1 MTRRPPLWRTPIDQ
15 EVDAEVAFHLEMTI
29 RELMERGMTRP
40 RAQAEAERRFGDIRS
55 VTADC
60 RQYGSERDRK
70 AQRAEYWTELRHD
83 IVFAVRQLTK
93 ARAFATVAILTL
105 ALGIGATAAVFSVL
119 DAVVLRP
126 LPFDHPERIIE
137 LLPSRRGET
146 TGPTAP
152 EFLALRNAGIFEHV
166 TGTVLGSGITIT
178 LADIP
183 EVIGSGIVSADY
195 FAVFGAKP
203 QIGRTFTSAED
214 APGGPKVVVL
224 SHRLW
229 VSRFNADP
237 GVLGRPLQ
245 LDGLPHTVIGVM
257 PASFDFTQQ
266 TEELWIPL
274 ALTPEQATRYRDHFL
289 RVFARLKPAT
299 SFTQAQSAATAAE
312 RALAERVPDRTD
324 PVSDYGVTLTPFT
337 DQLVGGFAGL
347 LLILLGAVGFVLLI
361 SCTNVANLLLA
372 RGTARAK
379 ELAIRAALGAGRA
392 RLIRQLLA
400 ESLVLATAGAVTGL
414 AIAYGLLHVILAVS
428 PENVPRLEQA
438 RIDWH
443 VLTFTLLLGVLSC
456 TLFGLLPALRAAGPH
471 LQGTLREGG
480 RQSGGARDRLRGVLV
495 VAEVALAI
503 TLLVASGLLL
513 RSAWLM
519 QHVDPGFEPRG
530 VLTARLL
537 LPAARYPDAAAIT
550 RTYNT
555 LRDQAARIP
564 GVQSAALVSVVPLSG
579 SAGNTSVVAE
589 GQPKDAKAP
598 QANLRLASSD
608 YFATMGIRV
617 IAGRDLR
624 RQDNASS
631 PLVVVVNEALVAKLW
646 PTLSI
651 REALGKR
658 IDGLAGG
665 RNATHL
671 MQVVGVVAN
680 MHDDGLEQPSKPEVF
695 VPFEQTPEKL
705 WPLLQRSLVIV
716 ARVASPTAD
725 PEMLIKPLR
734 GAVASV
740 DPSLPLADSRTM
752 TSLLRGSLETAR
764 MNTLL
769 LSLLGGIALALA
781 MVGIYGVVSYFV
793 TQRTHEIGVRIALG
807 ATPALIWKFVVR
819 RGLTPIV
826 IGLAVGLLLSS
837 VTTSV
842 LRGQLY
848 GVGAHDPLTL
858 VAVGLL
864 LFVVGLLATYVPARR
879 AMRVPPVVALNDG

>member
-1 MTRRPPLWRTPIDQ
+1 VTRRPPLWRTPVDQ
-15 EVDAEVAFHLEMTI
+15 EVDAEFAFHLEMTI

-40 RAQAEAERRFGDIRS
+40 RAQAEAERRFGDVRS
-55 VTADC
+55 VNDEC
-60 RQYGSERDRK
+60 RRYGQERDRK
-70 AQRAEYWTELRHD
+70 ARRAEYWDELRQD
-83 IVFAVRQLTK
+83 VVFTIRQLTK

-126 LPFDHPERIIE
+126 LPFDHPERIME
-137 LLPSRRGET
+137 VQPTRRAEASS
-146 TGPTAP
+146 PTAP
-152 EFLALRNAGIFEHV
+152 EFIALRNAGIFEHV
-166 TGTVLGSGITIT
+166 TGAIPGSGITMT

-183 EVIGSGIVSADY
+183 EIIGSGVVSADY
-195 FAVFGAKP
+195 FAVFGATP
-203 QIGRTFTSAED
+203 QIGRTFTAAED

-229 VSRFNADP
+229 VSRFNSDP
-237 GVLGRPLQ
+237 GILGRPLQ
-245 LDGLPHTVIGVM
+245 LDGVPRTVIGVM
-257 PASFDFTQQ
+257 PASFDFTRE
-266 TEELWIPL
+266 TEELWVPL
-274 ALTPEQATRYRDHFL
+274 ALTPEQATRYSDHFL

-299 SFTQAQSAATAAE
+299 SLDRAQSEATSAE
-312 RALAERVPDRTD
+312 RALAERIPDRTD
-324 PVSDYGVTLTPFT
+324 AVSDYGMSLVPFA

-400 ESLVLATAGAVTGL
+400 ESLVLAVAGALAGL

-438 RIDWH
+438 RIDWR
-443 VLTFTLLLGVLSC
+443 VLTFTLLLGVVSC
-456 TLFGLLPALRAAGPH
+456 VLFGLLPALRAAGPR
-471 LQGTLREGG
+471 LQGALREGG

-537 LPAARYPDAAAIT
+537 LPAVRYPDPAAIT
-550 RTYNT
+550 RTYAT
-555 LRDQAARIP
+555 LRDRVAQIP
-564 GVQSAALVSVVPLSG
+564 GVKSASLVSVVPLSG
-579 SAGNTSVVAE
+579 SAAMTSFVAE
-589 GQPKDAKAP
+589 GQPKDGKAP
-598 QANLRLASSD
+598 QANLRLASSG
-608 YFATMGIRV
+608 YFETMGMRL
-617 IAGRDLR
+617 IAGRDLT

-631 PLVVVVNEALVAKLW
+631 PLVIVVNEALAEKLW
-646 PTLSI
+646 ATVSI
-651 REALGKR
+651 RDVLGKR
-658 IDGLAGG
+658 IDALAGR
-665 RNATHL
+665 RNASHL
-671 MQVVGVVAN
+671 MEIVGVVAN
-680 MHDDGLEQPSKPEVF
+680 MHDDGLQQPAKPEIF
-695 VPFEQTPEKL
+695 VPFEQTPEQL
-705 WPLLQRSLVIV
+705 WPLIQRSLVIV
-716 ARVASPTAD
+716 ARIASPTGD
-725 PEMLIKPLR
+725 PETLIKPLR
-734 GAVASV
+734 RAVAAV

-752 TSLLRGSLETAR
+752 TSLLRGSLDTMR

-769 LSLLGGIALALA
+769 LSLLGGIAFALA
-781 MVGIYGVVSYFV
+781 TVGIYGVVSYFV

-807 ATPALIWKFVVR
+807 ATPPLIWKFVVR
-819 RGLTPIV
+819 RGFTPIFA
-826 IGLAVGLLLSS
+826 GLLIGLLLSS
-837 VTTSV
+837 ATASV

-848 GVGAHDPLTL
+848 GVGVHDPFTL

-864 LFVVGLLATYVPARR
+864 LSVVGLLATYVPARR

>member
-1 MTRRPPLWRTPIDQ
+1 VTRRPPLWRTPIDQ
-15 EVDAEVAFHLEMTI
+15 EVDAELAFHLEMTI
-29 RELMERGMTRP
+29 RELMEQGMTRP
-40 RAQAEAERRFGDIRS
+40 RAQAEAERRFGDVHS
-55 VTADC
+55 VNAEC
-60 RQYGSERDRK
+60 RRYGNERDRR
-70 AQRAEYWTELRHD
+70 ARRAEYWGELRQD
-83 IVFAVRQLTK
+83 VVFTIRQLTK
-93 ARAFATVAILTL
+93 ARGFATVAILTL

-126 LPFDHPERIIE
+126 LPFDHPERIME
-137 LLPSRRGET
+137 VQPTRRGET
-146 TGPTAP
+146 SGPTAP
-152 EFLALRNAGIFEHV
+152 EFVALRNANVFEHV
-166 TGTVLGSGITIT
+166 TGTILGSGVTMM

-183 EVIGSGIVSADY
+183 EIVGSGIVSADY

-229 VSRFNADP
+229 VSRFNSDP
-237 GVLGRPLQ
+237 GILGRPLQ
-245 LDGLPHTVIGVM
+245 LDGVQHTVIGVM
-257 PASFDFTQQ
+257 PASFDFMQE
-266 TEELWIPL
+266 TEELWVPL
-274 ALTPEQATRYRDHFL
+274 ALTPEQATRYSDHFL

-299 SFTQAQSAATAAE
+299 SLARAQSAATSAE
-312 RALAERVPDRTD
+312 RALAEHIPERPD
-324 PVSDYGVTLTPFT
+324 PVSDYAMTLVPFA

-400 ESLVLATAGAVTGL
+400 ESLVLAVAGAVAGL

-428 PENVPRLEQA
+428 PEGVPRLEQA
-438 RIDWH
+438 RIDWR
-443 VLTFTLLLGVLSC
+443 VLTFTLLLGLVSC
-456 TLFGLLPALRAAGPH
+456 VLFGLLPALRAAGPR
-471 LQGTLREGG
+471 LQGALREGG

-537 LPAARYPDAAAIT
+537 LPAVRYPDPAAIT
-550 RTYNT
+550 RTYAT
-555 LRDQAARIP
+555 LRDQVAQIP
-564 GVQSAALVSVVPLSG
+564 GVKSASLVSVVPLSG
-579 SAGNTSVVAE
+579 STAVTSVVAE
-589 GQPKDAKAP
+589 GQPKDGKAP
-598 QANLRLASSD
+598 QANLRLASSG
-608 YFATMGIRV
+608 YFTTMGVRL
-617 IAGRDLR
+617 IAGRDLA

-631 PLVVVVNEALVAKLW
+631 RLVTVVNEALVEKLW

-651 REALGKR
+651 RQVLGKR
-658 IDGLAGG
+658 VDALAGG
-665 RNATHL
+665 RNASHL
-671 MQVVGVVAN
+671 MEIVGVVAN
-680 MHDDGLEQPSKPEVF
+680 MHDDGLERPAKPEIF

-716 ARVASPTAD
+716 AQLASPSGD
-725 PEMLIKPLR
+725 PETLIKPLR
-734 GAVASV
+734 RAVASV

-752 TSLLRGSLETAR
+752 TSLLRGSLETMR

-769 LSLLGGIALALA
+769 LSLLGGIAFALA
-781 MVGIYGVVSYFV
+781 TVGIYGVVSYFV

-807 ATPALIWKFVVR
+807 ATPPLIWKFVVR
-819 RGLTPIV
+819 RGFTPIFAGLV
-826 IGLAVGLLLSS
+826 IGLLLSS
-837 VTTSV
+837 ATTSV

-848 GVGAHDPLTL
+848 GVGVHDPFTL
-858 VAVGLL
+858 VAVGVLL
-864 LFVVGLLATYVPARR
+864 SVVGLLATYVPARR